1 MSRPA
6 KVHIDVNAFLHN
18 LAVAKA
24 YAGGAVVMS
33 VVKAN
38 AYGHGIHNLLPALRQ
53 TEAIGVS
60 CLEEALELRELGCK
74 QPIML
79 MEGFFYADE
88 LELIAKHDLQ
98 MVVHQPQQIEMLK
111 KNVLTKPVY
120 AWLKI
125 NTGMNR
131 IGFAPEQVS
140 KLIETLQNL
149 ESIQKPIGLMTHFS
163 DADVLENPK
172 TLKQLNNFTAVAGN
186 HKGLKTAANSAALMS
201 YSESHFDWV
210 RPGIMLYGISPF
222 EDKLGIDFN
231 LKPVMTLS
239 SELIAVNQCKKDET
253 VGYGSNWIA
262 AEDMP
267 IGIVAMGYGD
277 GYPRHAKNGTPVLV
291 NGVKV
296 PLIGRVSMDMLA
308 VDLRTCP
315 KAKVG
320 DEVVL
325 WGENLPVEKIA
336 LMSDTI
342 AYELLTSINPASVRL
357 H

>member
-1 MSRPA
+1 
-6 KVHIDVNAFLHN
+6 
-18 LAVAKA
+18 
-24 YAGGAVVMS
+24 
-33 VVKAN
+33 
-38 AYGHGIHNLLPALRQ
+38 
-53 TEAIGVS
+53 
-60 CLEEALELRELGCK
+60 
-74 QPIML
+74 
-79 MEGFFYADE
+79 
-88 LELIAKHDLQ
+88 
-98 MVVHQPQQIEMLK
+98 
-111 KNVLTKPVY
+111 
-120 AWLKI
+120 
-125 NTGMNR
+125 
-131 IGFAPEQVS
+131 
-140 KLIETLQNL
+140 
-149 ESIQKPIGLMTHFS
+149 
-163 DADVLENPK
+163 
-172 TLKQLNNFTAVAGN
+172 
-186 HKGLKTAANSAALMS
+186 
-201 YSESHFDWV
+201 
-210 RPGIMLYGISPF
+210 
-222 EDKLGIDFN
+222 
-231 LKPVMTLS
+231 
-239 SELIAVNQCKKDET
+239 

-267 IGIVAMGYGD
+267 IGIVALGYGD